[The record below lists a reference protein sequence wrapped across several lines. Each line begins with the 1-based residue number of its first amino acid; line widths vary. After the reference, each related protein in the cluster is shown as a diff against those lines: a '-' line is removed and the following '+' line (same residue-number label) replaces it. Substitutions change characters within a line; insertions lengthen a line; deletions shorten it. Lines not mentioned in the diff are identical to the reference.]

1 MSSALFRQA
10 IDHHLRGR
18 LAEAARLYGELLASD
33 PKHCEAMHMLG
44 LVRHQTGR
52 HREAI
57 ELIRAALARD
67 ANQPLAHTNIALAYQ
82 ALGEFDEALASCD
95 RSIALAPNEAAA
107 HNNRG
112 NALVGLARFD
122 DAVASYERAL
132 SIDPRHPESLKN
144 LAIALHERGKAELAS
159 RQYERAIDS
168 FDRALAI
175 DHRIFAALLNR
186 GVALRH
192 LSRQSEALASY
203 ERAIALRPDSA
214 QAHFNRGNA
223 LRALERP
230 DEASHAFARALELD
244 PEYPFAKG
252 HLLHTRTLCCDWT
265 DFGLLTASIR
275 RDLLADKAVA
285 DPFGHLG
292 VTDSEHE
299 LQICASMYAAAQ
311 YPRAAPPYWTR
322 ERYDHAKI
330 RVGYVSGEF
339 RHQATS
345 ILMVELF
352 ERHDRDRFEIVAFDN
367 GWNDGSALRRRLERA
382 FDTMVD
388 ISKMDDTHAASEIHR
403 RHIDILVNLNGYFG
417 LGRQGVFS
425 RCPAPVQVSYLGFP
439 GTLGT
444 DYIDYLIADRHVIAP
459 EREIFYNEKVVRLP
473 DTYQCNDSQRPIAE
487 RTPSRAEAGL
497 PPNGFVFCCFN
508 NPYKITPQVFDVW
521 MRLLG
526 RVEGSVLWLIDDNP
540 AAKRNLRSEA
550 QRRGIDP
557 ERLRFAPRIDLDAHL
572 ARHRVADLFLDTL
585 PYNAHTTASDALWAG
600 LPLLTC
606 MGAAFAGRVASS
618 LLRAIGLPEL
628 VTSSLADYEA
638 LAVQLATSPEPL
650 STLRARLATNRRT
663 YPLFDTD
670 RFREHLEAAYER
682 ICKRV
687 RAGLPPEAF
696 TIA

>member
-1 MSSALFRQA
+1 
-10 IDHHLRGR
+10 
-18 LAEAARLYGELLASD
+18 
-33 PKHCEAMHMLG
+33 MLG
-44 LVRHQTGR
+44 LVRHQSGR
-52 HREAI
+52 HGEAI

-67 ANQPLAHTNIALAYQ
+67 ANQPFAHANIALAYQ

-112 NALVGLARFD
+112 NALVGLARLD

-132 SIDPRHPESLKN
+132 AIDPRHAETLKN

-159 RQYERAIDS
+159 RQYEQAIAS

-175 DHRIFAALLNR
+175 DDRIVAALLNR

-203 ERAIALRPDSA
+203 ERAVALRPDLA

-252 HLLHTRTLCCDWT
+252 HLLHARTLCCDWT
-265 DFGLLTASIR
+265 DFAPLAESIR
-275 RDLLADKAVA
+275 RDLLAGKAVA
-285 DPFGHLG
+285 EPFGHLG

-299 LQICASMYAAAQ
+299 LQICASAYAAAQ
-311 YPRAAPPYWTR
+311 YPRAARPYWTR

-382 FDTMVD
+382 FDTIVD

-403 RHIDILVNLNGYFG
+403 RHVDILVNLNGYFG

-425 RCPAPVQVSYLGFP
+425 RRPAPVQVSYLGFP

-444 DYIDYLIADRHVIAP
+444 DYIDYLIADRHVVAP

-473 DTYQCNDSQRPIAE
+473 DTYQCNDSQRLIAE
-487 RTPSRAEAGL
+487 RTPSRAEVGL
-497 PPNGFVFCCFN
+497 PPAGFVFCCFN
-508 NPYKITPQVFDVW
+508 NTYKITPPVFDVW
-521 MRLLG
+521 MRLLDH
-526 RVEGSVLWLIDDNP
+526 VEGSVLWLIDDNP
-540 AAKRNLRSEA
+540 AAKRNLRGEA

-606 MGAAFAGRVASS
+606 MGEAFAGRVASS

-638 LAVQLATSPEPL
+638 LAVRLATSPGPL
-650 STLRARLATNRRT
+650 STLRARLAANRRT

-682 ICKRV
+682 MCKRV

-696 TIA
+696 TVG